1 MRKRSLWRGLRR
13 WGLLAGLAGPMCLW
27 QTAGC
32 AVDPDVLLRA
42 GLQFVGETAIFALD
56 NLLVGPR

>member
-1 MRKRSLWRGLRR
+1 M
-13 WGLLAGLAGPMCLW
+13 LAGLAGPMCLW